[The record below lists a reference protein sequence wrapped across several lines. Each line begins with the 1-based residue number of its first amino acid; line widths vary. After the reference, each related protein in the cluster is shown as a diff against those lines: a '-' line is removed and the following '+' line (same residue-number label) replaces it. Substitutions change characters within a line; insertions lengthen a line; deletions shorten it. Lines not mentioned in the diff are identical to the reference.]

1 MLKRFQAYRL
11 AVESNI
17 MQIDEV
23 RYREDLPKLGLDFI
37 KLGLQDVLYDPKTK
51 QKGSRLVFSLLPFFS
66 FLALDFSRLSNSL
79 IKFHQGSFTEGI
91 ILVKSENFG
100 VDIIGECNLEG
111 RGRKV
116 KVHNLALLVIPK
128 YNPIFW
134 MGRKGKIHVGLC
146 ILCKGWLSRH
156 TNGYGRLVVGYR
168 IVC

>member
-66 FLALDFSRLSNSL
+66 FGF
-79 IKFHQGSFTEGI
+79 
-91 ILVKSENFG
+91 
-100 VDIIGECNLEG
+100 LET
-111 RGRKV
+111 V
-116 KVHNLALLVIPK
+116 E
-128 YNPIFW
+128 
-134 MGRKGKIHVGLC
+134 
-146 ILCKGWLSRH
+146 
-156 TNGYGRLVVGYR
+156 
-168 IVC
+168 